1 MPVFNRLVQAQISGT
16 KKEIT
21 FARVRKTALVAR
33 GMFTN
38 LSHWDLHISVD
49 TQSGEIE
56 EILRKAAWRC
66 GPEAVTACL
75 HLAHFTLVGR
85 HRMLQRVN
93 LEAGQLP
100 TIFRK
105 RRFLRLEWSPCVCIF
120 FARWTKVLGAWEFWT
135 NPC

>member
-1 MPVFNRLVQAQISGT
+1 MPISNRLFQPQISET

-21 FARVRKTALVAR
+21 FVRVRKTALVAR

-38 LSHWDLHISVD
+38 LSHRDLHICVE

-56 EILRKAAWRC
+56 EILGKTAWQC

-85 HRMLQRVN
+85 HRMLQRVS
-93 LEAGQLP
+93 LETRQLP
-100 TIFRK
+100 AIFRK
-105 RRFLRLEWSPCVCIF
+105 RRFLRLEWCVYVCVCVF
-120 FARWTKVLGAWEFWT
+120 SLPDGQRF
-135 NPC
+135 